1 MPARASSK
9 AGAARAHS
17 PLGVLKNELSYGLEF
32 IRRHPW
38 RLLLPFVG
46 VLLPLWAFAGLVVEL
61 RDDGMFFFDV
71 PLLVGLHQ
79 LATPGVDAFFSL
91 VSRLGYTWGVVPVD
105 IAVLGFLMIRRRFR
119 DGLFFGLSVLGSL
132 GINLLAKDHFA
143 RFRPDLW
150 LSIAPE
156 TTYSF
161 PSGHA
166 MGSVTLGVALT
177 VLCWHSRWRWPVLA
191 LSAAFVLLVGMSRV
205 YLGVHY
211 PSDILAGWAAGTAWV
226 VAMHHVVVRE
236 APRPKASADPGHD
249 LITDA

>member
-1 MPARASSK
+1 MPARKSR
-9 AGAARAHS
+9 GEETARTHS
-17 PLGVLKNELSYGLEF
+17 WPRVLWNELSYGLVF
-32 IRRHPW
+32 IRKHPW

-61 RDDGMFFFDV
+61 REDGGFFFDV
-71 PLLVGLHQ
+71 PILVALHQ

-91 VSRLGYTWGVVPVD
+91 ISRLGYLWGVVPVD
-105 IAVLGFLMIRRRFR
+105 IAILVWLVLRRRFR
-119 DGLFFGLSVLGSL
+119 DGLFFGLAVLGSL
-132 GINLLAKDHFA
+132 GINLLAKDHYA

-166 MGSVTLGVALT
+166 MGSVTLGVAVTL
-177 VLCWHSRWRWPVLA
+177 LCWHSRWRWPVFALA
-191 LSAAFVLLVGMSRV
+191 AAFVLLVGTSRV

-226 VAMHHVVVRE
+226 VAMYHLVARE
-236 APRPKASADPGHD
+236 APRPKASADAEED
-249 LITDA
+249 LITGN

>member
-1 MPARASSK
+1 MPAKTPERAPADPAK
-9 AGAARAHS
+9 S
-17 PLGVLKNELSYGLEF
+17 PTGVLKSELSYGLDF
-32 IRRHPW
+32 IRKHPW

-61 RDDGMFFFDV
+61 REDGAFFFDV
-71 PLLVGLHQ
+71 PILVGLHQ
-79 LATPGVDAFFSL
+79 MASPKVDAFFSL
-91 VSRLGYTWGVVPVD
+91 MSKLGYMWGVVPVNVA
-105 IAVLGFLMIRRRFR
+105 ILLFLVARRRYR

-132 GINLLAKDHFA
+132 GINLLAKEHYA

-166 MGSVTLGVALT
+166 MGSATLGVAVTL
-177 VLCWHSRWRWPVLA
+177 LCWNSRWRWPVFALA
-191 LSAAFVLLVGMSRV
+191 ATFVLLVGMSRV

-226 VAMHHVVVRE
+226 VAMYHLVSRE
-236 APRPKASADPGHD
+236 APKPKPSAAAEPD
-249 LITDA
+249 LITAP